1 MENEHKGI
9 KQNIV
14 TFLKN
19 LWLFLLLLP
28 FGLLLFTG
36 TVAAQIAVNEFTIQ
50 IQMDGASELEV
61 EYGSDFTDPGAVA
74 YVSGN
79 SLLQKPEIVGVTA
92 SGYVNT
98 NTIGTYSLVYTAKFG
113 DVEKSA
119 TRTVYVVDT
128 TPPVI
133 TLVSNSE
140 AYTLPG
146 QPYQEEGFTAY
157 DACDGDITD
166 RVQSV
171 EEDGF
176 VYYSVKDSSGNI
188 DTVTRK
194 IVYDDKTPP
203 QLTLLGDK
211 VVTIYKGTPYQE
223 AGCTG
228 TDDSCKDVAN
238 RIAVSGSVDEYT
250 VGSYVITYQ
259 ATDDYG
265 NSAQIQRVVHVVQH
279 PNEEKVIYLTFDDGP
294 SIYTKKLLDVLKK
307 YDVKATF
314 FLVNTGSISTAK
326 RIVDEGHAVGI
337 HSISH
342 TYKEIYASEEAFM
355 NDLYGMQKIIRDHTG
370 VTTYLMRFPGGSSNK
385 VSSFNP
391 GIMSKLVKRVE
402 AEGFQYFDW
411 NVGSNDTSNLTPEQI
426 CQNVINGIRRTSKA
440 VVLQHDIYDRSV
452 SAVEGIIQWGL
463 ENGYTFA
470 ALEYNSPTAHH
481 GVNN

>member
-1 MENEHKGI
+1 MENEQKGI

-14 TFLKN
+14 SFLKN
-19 LWLFLLLLP
+19 LWLLLLLLP
-28 FGLLLFTG
+28 LGILIFTG
-36 TVAAQIAVNEFTIQ
+36 TVAAQIAVNEFAIQ
-50 IQMDGASELEV
+50 IQMDGGSELDV
-61 EYGSDFTDPGAVA
+61 EYGSEFTDPGVRA

-79 SLLQKPEIVGVTA
+79 VLLQKPESVDVTA

-113 DVEKSA
+113 NVEKSA
-119 TRTVYVVDT
+119 VRTVYVVDT

-133 TLVSNSE
+133 TLTSNPE

-157 DACDGDITD
+157 DACEGDITD
-166 RVQSV
+166 RVNSV

-176 VYYSVKDSSGNI
+176 VYYSVKDSSGNVA
-188 DTVTRK
+188 TVTRK

-211 VVTIYKGTPYQE
+211 VVTVYKGTPYQE

-228 TDDSCKDVAN
+228 TDDSCKDIAS
-238 RIAVSGSVDEYT
+238 RITVSGSVDVNT
-250 VGSYVITYQ
+250 VGSYLITYR
-259 ATDDYG
+259 AEDDYG
-265 NSAQIQRVVHVVQH
+265 NVAQIQRVVHVVQS
-279 PNEEKVIYLTFDDGP
+279 PNAGKVIYLTFDDGP
-294 SIYTKKLLDVLKK
+294 SIYTNKLLDVLKK

-314 FLVNTGSISTAK
+314 FLVNTGNYSAMK
-326 RIVDEGHAVGI
+326 RIVGEGHSVGI

-342 TYKEIYASEEAFM
+342 KYKEIYASEDAFM

>member
-1 MENEHKGI
+1 MEKEHKGF

-14 TFLKN
+14 SLLKN

-28 FGLLLFTG
+28 LGLLIFSG
-36 TVAAQIAVNEFTIQ
+36 TVTAQIAANEYTVEIQ
-50 IQMDGASELEV
+50 IDGPSELEV
-61 EYGSDFTDPGAVA
+61 EYGSEFTAPEAEA
-74 YVSGN
+74 FVSG
-79 SLLQKPEIVGVTA
+79 SVLLKRPESVSVTV

-98 NTIGTYSLVYTAKFG
+98 NVIGTYSLVYTAQFG
-113 DVEKSA
+113 DVINN
-119 TRTVYVVDT
+119 TIRTVYVVDT

-133 TLVSNSE
+133 TLVSNPD

-146 QPYQEEGFTAY
+146 HSYQEEGFTAI
-157 DACDGDITD
+157 DAYDGDLTD
-166 RVQSV
+166 RVIR
-171 EEDGF
+171 EEKDGY
-176 VYYSVKDSSGNI
+176 VYYCVEDSSGNTA
-188 DTVTRK
+188 TVTRK
-194 IVYDDKTPP
+194 IVYDDKIPP

-228 TDDSCKDVAN
+228 TDETCADVN
-238 RIAVSGSVDEYT
+238 SRITVSGSVDVNT
-250 VGSYVITYQ
+250 VGSYVIIYQ
-259 ATDDYG
+259 AADDYG
-265 NSAQIQRVVHVVQH
+265 NVGQIQRVIHVVQSQ
-279 PNEEKVIYLTFDDGP
+279 NSGKVIYLTFDDGP
-294 SIYTKKLLDVLKK
+294 GIYTNKLLDVLKK

-314 FLVNTGSISTAK
+314 FLVNTGNYSTMK
-326 RIVDEGHAVGI
+326 RIVEEGHSVGI

-355 NDLYGMQKIIRDHTG
+355 DDLYGMQKIIRDHTG
-370 VTTYLMRFPGGSSNK
+370 VTTFLMRFPGGSSNR

-391 GIMSKLVKRVE
+391 GIMTKLVDRVE

-411 NVGSNDTSNLTPEQI
+411 NVGSSDTSNLTSAQI
-426 CQNVINGIRRTSKA
+426 CQNVIKGIKKTSKA

-452 SAVEGIIQWGL
+452 SAVESIIQWGL